1 MTVTSTTPQAV
12 VPPHL
17 LEELEPVVAANL
29 DRHLGMAQEWHPH
42 DYVPWSEGRDF
53 KFLGGEDWSPEQS
66 RLSETAKAAMITNL
80 LTEDNLPSYH
90 REIATRFGRDGAWG
104 TWVGRWT
111 AEENRHGIAMRDYLV
126 VTRGVDPVELERAR
140 MDYMTSGYD
149 SGDKTALEAVT
160 YVSFQELA
168 TRVSHRNTGKVT
180 QDPIADK
187 MLARISKDEN
197 LHMVFYRNIVA
208 AALEIAPDATMRAIA
223 DEVIGF
229 EMPGATMAGFRRNST
244 IIAKAGIY
252 DLRLHH
258 DDVIMPV
265 LRHWDVFD
273 RTGLG
278 PVGEQ
283 AREEL
288 ATFLGGL
295 DEQATKFVDRRAEQ
309 RARHAARV
317 GTDENPDIA
326 S

>member
-1 MTVTSTTPQAV
+1 MTTTPTSTPA
-12 VPPHL
+12 HL
-17 LEELEPVVAANL
+17 LEDLEPVVAENL
-29 DRHLGMAQEWHPH
+29 DRHLALAQEWHPH

-53 KFLGGEDWSPEQS
+53 AFLGGEDYAPEQS
-66 RLSETAKAAMITNL
+66 RLSNTAKAAMFTNL

-111 AEENRHGIAMRDYLV
+111 AEEGRHGVALRDYLV

-149 SGDKTALEAVT
+149 SGDKTALEAVA

-180 QDPIADK
+180 GDPIADK
-187 MLARISKDEN
+187 LLARIAKDEN

-258 DDVIMPV
+258 DDVLMPV
-265 LRHWDVFD
+265 LRHWGVFERGD
-273 RTGLG
+273 FGG
-278 PVGEQ
+278 EGEQ

-288 ATFLGGL
+288 ATFLDAL
-295 DEQATKFVDRRAEQ
+295 DTQATRFVERRAEN
-309 RARHAARV
+309 RARVAATADEEKAARLAA
-317 GTDENPDIA
+317 DIA
-326 S
+326 T